1 MKKDNLNLELD
12 IFKEEHTSYGDYI
25 YKQMNGVCLYVVLD
39 EKGIT
44 MRLEDID
51 LDYKNKIVSN
61 NSSLEEFRM
70 YYLNKMIEKGKV
82 EVD

>member
-1 MKKDNLNLELD
+1 MGKDNLELD
-12 IFKEEHTSYGDYI
+12 IFKEENTSRGDYI

-51 LDYKNKIVSN
+51 LDYKDKVISN
-61 NSSLEEFRM
+61 NSSLEKFRI